1 MDVIADLRYA
11 LRLLR
16 KTPVFTIA
24 AIGTLALGIGANTT
38 IFSLVQTVLL
48 YPLPYQDPDR
58 VVMVWEDNT
67 PAGFPRNSPAP
78 GNFNDWRRRNHSF
91 TDMAAT
97 RFAFATLTMDG
108 APELVLGRGVTP
120 NFFNVLGV
128 RPVLGRSFT
137 PADDRAGVNVAVI
150 SHALWQRRYS
160 GDPEIVGRTIL
171 MSDVK
176 FEVVGVAPQSFVF
189 IDREIDYWVPIQL
202 PPDQVDTRRS
212 HFLNVVARLKPGVSV
227 QAADT
232 EMREIGERLKA
243 EYPLTNR
250 DHGAVVVSMREQVLG
265 DTRIEV
271 IALAIA
277 AAAIVL
283 IACAN
288 LASLLLARASVRRG
302 EYAVRLSLGAARG
315 RLARQVL
322 VEALCLSVAGAVLGL
337 AIPLVTSTLM
347 ERIVPAGLH
356 GLNVSVLDWRL
367 LSFAGALSIVTG
379 VLFSLG
385 PAVSAAHASTADV
398 LQQHARGGASRS
410 TRRFRDGLVV
420 LQVAATLVLLVGA
433 GLMLRTL
440 ANLNAI
446 ELGFNPN
453 NLLTMQVVLPQPKY
467 DEPAK
472 RLAFYDRVI
481 AELRALPGVSGAA
494 FASTLPFQAS
504 GNTRFF
510 AVEGRQQRPGDVND
524 ALFRAGTGD
533 YLRTLGVT
541 LLEGRLIDGRDGA
554 DAPLAV
560 VVNETLVQRFLADG
574 PALGRRIKYI
584 GGPKNDREYTVVG
597 VVKNVLERG
606 YEQDDKPGVYVSSA
620 QAEGAGANLV
630 VRVTNGNPLS
640 YAPAVQRV
648 IRQIDPDQPTRLV
661 RSMTEIINLSV
672 GDRRQHTSLL
682 VMFGGLAMLIAALGL
697 YGLLAQTVSARGREI
712 GIRMALGATWRSVMA
727 MVMSR
732 GMALTAAGLV
742 MGALIAWSVTRAM
755 SALLYGVEAGDPLT
769 FVSVVA
775 LLGVVALA
783 ACAIPAIRAS
793 RVDPMLVLRDQ

>member
-1 MDVIADLRYA
+1 MDLRADLRYA

-48 YPLPYQDPDR
+48 HPLPYQNPDEL
-58 VVMVWEDNT
+58 VMVWEDASL
-67 PAGFPRNSPAP
+67 AGFPRNTPAP
-78 GNFNDWRRRNHSF
+78 GNFKDWRRSNRSF

-97 RFAFATLTMDG
+97 RFASATLTMDG
-108 APELVLGRGVTP
+108 GPELVLGRGVTP
-120 NFFNVLGV
+120 NFFDVLGV
-128 RPVLGRSFT
+128 RPALGRSFT
-137 PADDRAGVNVAVI
+137 SADDRLGVNVAII

-160 GDPEIVGRTIL
+160 RDPDIIGRTIL

-176 FEVVGVAPQSFVF
+176 YEVVGVAPQSFVF
-189 IDREIDYWVPIQL
+189 INREMDYWVPIQL
-202 PPDQVDTRRS
+202 PPNQVDNRGA
-212 HFLNVVARLKPGVSV
+212 HYLNVVARLKPGVSV

-232 EMREIGERLKA
+232 EMKEIAKQLEA
-243 EYPLTNR
+243 QYPETNR
-250 DHGAVVVSMREQVLG
+250 GGGVVVVPVREQVLG
-265 DTRIEV
+265 DTRVEV

-277 AAAIVL
+277 AMAIVL

-288 LASLLLARASVRRG
+288 LASLLLARASVRGG
-302 EYAVRLSLGAARG
+302 EYAVRLSLGATRA

-322 VEALCLSVAGAVLGL
+322 VEALCLSVAGGVLGL
-337 AIPLVTSTLM
+337 AIPMLTSTLI
-347 ERIVPAGLH
+347 ERIVPAGLQ

-367 LSFAGALSIVTG
+367 LSFAAVLSIVTG

-385 PAVSAAHASTADV
+385 PAIQSAHASTADV
-398 LQQHARGGASRS
+398 LQQHARGGASGS

-467 DEPAK
+467 GEPAK
-472 RLAFYDRVI
+472 RVAFYDRVV

-494 FASTLPFQAS
+494 FATFLPFQSS

-510 AVEGRQQRPGDVND
+510 AVEGRQQRPGEIPD
-524 ALFRAGTGD
+524 ALFRVGTGD

-541 LLEGRLIDGRDGA
+541 PIEGRLIDERDGA
-554 DAPLAV
+554 NAPLAV
-560 VVNETLVQRFLADG
+560 VVNETLVQRFLSDG
-574 PALGRRIKYI
+574 PALGRRIKF
-584 GGPKNDREYTVVG
+584 GGPNDPYYTVVG
-597 VVKNVLERG
+597 VVTNVLERG

-620 QAEGAGANLV
+620 QAGGAGGTLV
-630 VRVTNGNPLS
+630 VRVENGHPLS

-648 IRQIDPDQPTRLV
+648 IRQIDSEQPTRLV
-661 RSMTEIINLSV
+661 RSMTEIISLSV

-712 GIRMALGATWRSVMA
+712 GIRMALGATWKGLIA

-732 GMALTAAGLV
+732 GMALTATGLV
-742 MGALIAWSVTRAM
+742 AGTAVAWAVTRAM
-755 SALLYGVEAGDPLT
+755 STLLYGVSAADPLT
-769 FVSVVA
+769 FAAVVA
-775 LLGVVALA
+775 LLGVVSLA
-783 ACAIPAIRAS
+783 ACAIPAVRAA

>member
-1 MDVIADLRYA
+1 MDFTADLRYA

-48 YPLPYQDPDR
+48 RPLPYQDPDQ

-78 GNFNDWRRRNHSF
+78 GNFNDWQRRNRSF

-120 NFFNVLGV
+120 NFFDVLGV

-137 PADDRAGVNVAVI
+137 PADDRIGVNVAVI
-150 SHALWQRRYS
+150 SHALWQRRYD
-160 GDPEIVGRTIL
+160 GDPDIVGRTIL

-176 FEVVGVAPQSFVF
+176 YQVVGVAPRSFVF
-189 IDREIDYWVPIQL
+189 ISRDVDYWVPIQL
-202 PPDQVDTRRS
+202 PPDQVDTRRN

-227 QAADT
+227 QAADV
-232 EMREIGERLKA
+232 EIRAIGKRLQA

-250 DHGAVVVSMREQVLG
+250 DYGALVVSMREQVLG

-277 AAAIVL
+277 AMAIVL

-302 EYAVRLSLGAARG
+302 EYAVRLSLGATRA

-322 VEALCLSVAGAVLGL
+322 VEALCLSVAGGVLGL
-337 AIPLVTSTLM
+337 AIPALTSTLI
-347 ERIVPAGLH
+347 ERIVPAGLQ
-356 GLNVSVLDWRL
+356 GLSVSVLDWRL
-367 LSFAGALSIVTG
+367 LSFAAVLAIVTG

-398 LQQHARGGASRS
+398 LQQHARGGVSGS

-446 ELGFNPN
+446 ELGFDPS

-467 DEPAK
+467 SEPVR

-481 AELRALPGVSGAA
+481 AELRSLPGVRSAA
-494 FASTLPFQAS
+494 FGSNLPFQTS
-504 GNTRFF
+504 GNSRFF
-510 AVEGRQQRPGDVND
+510 AVEGRQRRPGDVND
-524 ALFRAGTGD
+524 ALFRVGTGD

-541 LLEGRLIDGRDGA
+541 PIEGRLIDERDGA
-554 DAPLAV
+554 NAPLAV
-560 VVNETLVQRFLADG
+560 VVNETLVERFLSDG
-574 PALGRRIKYI
+574 PALGRRIRF
-584 GGPKNDREYTVVG
+584 GGEDDPYYTVVG
-597 VVKNVLERG
+597 VIRNVLERG
-606 YEQDDKPGVYVSSA
+606 YEQDDKPVVYVSSA
-620 QAEGAGANLV
+620 QNGGAGANIL
-630 VRVTNGNPLS
+630 VRVNRDPLS
-640 YAPAVQRV
+640 YAPAVERI
-648 IRQIDPDQPTRLV
+648 IRQVDPDQPTRLV
-661 RSMTEIINLSV
+661 RSMDEIIDLSV
-672 GDRRQHTSLL
+672 GDRRQHTALL

-697 YGLLAQTVSARGREI
+697 YGLLAQAVSARRREI
-712 GIRMALGATWRSVMA
+712 GIRMALGATWKSVMG

-732 GMALTAAGLV
+732 GVALTATGLAV
-742 MGALIAWSVTRAM
+742 GAAIAWSVTRAM
-755 SALLYGVEAGDPLT
+755 SALLYGVEAADPLT
-769 FVSVVA
+769 FAAVVG
-775 LLGVVALA
+775 LLGVVSIA
-783 ACAIPAIRAS
+783 ACAIPAVRAS
-793 RVDPMLVLRDQ
+793 RVDPMHVLRDQ

>member
-1 MDVIADLRYA
+1 MDFFADLRYA

-24 AIGTLALGIGANTT
+24 AISTLALGIGANTT

-48 YPLPYQDPDR
+48 HPLPYQNPDQ

-78 GNFNDWRRRNHSF
+78 GNFNDWRTSNRSF

-97 RFAFATLTMDG
+97 ASAFATLTMDG
-108 APELVLGRGVTP
+108 GPELVLGRRVTP
-120 NFFNVLGV
+120 NFFDVLGV

-137 PADDRAGVNVAVI
+137 PADDRAGVNVVMI
-150 SHALWQRRYS
+150 SHALWQRRY
-160 GDPEIVGRTIL
+160 GNDPNIVGRTIL
-171 MSDVK
+171 MNDVK
-176 FEVVGVAPQSFVF
+176 HEVVGVAPQSFVF
-189 IDREIDYWVPIQL
+189 IDREMDYWVPIQL
-202 PPDQVDTRRS
+202 PPNQVDNRGAHYLS
-212 HFLNVVARLKPGVSV
+212 VVARLKPGVSV

-232 EMREIGERLKA
+232 EMRAIAKRLEV
-243 EYPLTNR
+243 EYPQTNR
-250 DHGAVVVSMREQVLG
+250 DVGAVVVPMREQVLG
-265 DTRIEV
+265 DTRVEV
-271 IALAIA
+271 LALAIA
-277 AAAIVL
+277 AMAIVL

-302 EYAVRLSLGAARG
+302 EYAVRLSLGATRA

-322 VEALCLSVAGAVLGL
+322 VEALCLSVAGGVLGL
-337 AIPLVTSTLM
+337 AIPAVTSTLI
-347 ERIVPAGLH
+347 ERIVPAGLQ

-379 VLFSLG
+379 LLFSLG

-398 LQQHARGGASRS
+398 LQQYARGGASGS

-446 ELGFNPN
+446 ELGFNPD

-467 DEPAK
+467 GEPAK
-472 RLAFYDRVI
+472 RLAFYDRVV
-481 AELRALPGVSGAA
+481 AELRTLPGVSGAA
-494 FASTLPFQAS
+494 FASTLPFQAT

-510 AVEGRQQRPGDVND
+510 TIEGRQQLPGDVPD
-524 ALFRAGTGD
+524 ALFRIGTGD

-541 LLEGRLIDGRDGA
+541 SIQGRLIDERDGA

-560 VVNETLVQRFLADG
+560 VVNETLVQRFLSDG
-574 PALGRRIKYI
+574 PALGRRIKF
-584 GGPKNDREYTVVG
+584 GGPNDPYYTVVG
-597 VVKNVLERG
+597 VVRNVLERG
-606 YEQDDKPGVYVSSA
+606 YEQEEKPGVYVSSA
-620 QAEGAGANLV
+620 QFGGFGGNIV
-630 VRVTNGNPLS
+630 VRVDRQPLS
-640 YAPAVQRV
+640 YAPAVQQI
-648 IRQIDPDQPTRLV
+648 IRQMDPDQPTRLV
-661 RSMTEIINLSV
+661 RSMNEIIDLSV

-712 GIRMALGATWRSVMA
+712 GIRMALGATWRSVIA

-732 GMALTAAGLV
+732 GMALTATGLV

-755 SALLYGVEAGDPLT
+755 SALLYGVEAGDPVT
-769 FVSVVA
+769 FAAVIVMLGLVSI
-775 LLGVVALA
+775 A

>member
-1 MDVIADLRYA
+1 MDFLADLRYA
-11 LRLLR
+11 VRLLR

-48 YPLPYQDPDR
+48 HPLPYQNPDQ
-58 VVMVWEDNT
+58 VVIVWEDASK
-67 PAGFPRNSPAP
+67 AGFPRNTPAP
-78 GNFNDWRRRNHSF
+78 GNFNDWRANNISF
-91 TDMAAT
+91 SGMAAS
-97 RFAFATLTMDG
+97 RGVIANLTMDG
-108 APELVLGRGVTP
+108 PPELVLGRGVTP
-120 NFFNVLGV
+120 NFFDVLGV
-128 RPVLGRSFT
+128 RPVVGRSFT
-137 PADDRAGVNVAVI
+137 PADDRTGVNVVVI
-150 SHALWQRRYS
+150 SHALWQRRFG
-160 GDPEIVGRTIL
+160 GDPDIVGRPIL

-176 FEVVGVAPQSFVF
+176 YEVVGVAPRSFVF
-189 IDREIDYWVPIQL
+189 LNREIDYWVPIQL
-202 PPDQVDTRRS
+202 PPNQIDNRGAHYLS
-212 HFLNVVARLKPGVSV
+212 VVARLKPGVSV

-232 EMREIGERLKA
+232 EMREIAKRLET
-243 EYPLTNR
+243 EYPQTNR
-250 DHGAVVVSMREQVLG
+250 DVGAVVVPMREQVLG

-271 IALAIA
+271 LALAIA
-277 AAAIVL
+277 AMAIVL

-302 EYAVRLSLGAARG
+302 EYAVRLSLGATRS

-322 VEALCLSVAGAVLGL
+322 VEALCLSVAGGVLGL
-337 AIPLVTSTLM
+337 AIPVLTSTLI
-347 ERIVPAGLH
+347 ERIVPSGLQ

-385 PAVSAAHASTADV
+385 PAVQAAHASTADV
-398 LQQHARGGASRS
+398 LQQHARGGASGS

-446 ELGFNPN
+446 ELGFNPD

-467 DEPAK
+467 EQPAQ
-472 RLAFYDRVI
+472 RLAFYDQVLAQVRS
-481 AELRALPGVSGAA
+481 LTGVRGAA
-494 FASTLPFQAS
+494 FASFLPFQSS

-510 AVEGRQQRPGDVND
+510 AVEGRQQLPGDVPD
-524 ALFRAGTGD
+524 ALFRVGTGD
-533 YLRTLGVT
+533 YLQTLGVN
-541 LLEGRLIDGRDGA
+541 LIEGRLIDDRDGA
-554 DAPLAV
+554 NAPLAM
-560 VVNETLVQRFLADG
+560 VVNETLVQRFLSDG
-574 PALGRRIKYI
+574 PALGRRIKF
-584 GGPKNDREYTVVG
+584 GGPNDPYYTVVG

-606 YEQDDKPGVYVSSA
+606 YEQEDKPGVYVSSA
-620 QAEGAGANLV
+620 QAGGAGGNIV
-630 VRVTNGNPLS
+630 VRVANGNPLG

-661 RSMTEIINLSV
+661 RSMTEIIDLSV

-712 GIRMALGATWRSVMA
+712 GIRMALGATWKSVIA

-732 GMALTAAGLV
+732 GMALTAIGLAAG
-742 MGALIAWSVTRAM
+742 GAIAWSVTRAM
-755 SALLYGVEAGDPLT
+755 SALLYGVDASDPFT
-769 FVSVVA
+769 FAAVLS
-775 LLGVVALA
+775 LLGVVSVA

>member
-1 MDVIADLRYA
+1 MDLIADLRYA

-24 AIGTLALGIGANTT
+24 AIGTLALGIGANST

-48 YPLPYQDPDR
+48 HPLPYQNPDQ
-58 VVMVWEDNT
+58 VVMVWEDAT
-67 PAGFPRNSPAP
+67 PAGFPRNTPAP
-78 GNFNDWRRRNHSF
+78 GNFNDWRRSNRSF

-120 NFFNVLGV
+120 NFFDVLGV

-137 PADDRAGVNVAVI
+137 SSDDGVGVNVAVI
-150 SHALWQRRYS
+150 SYALWQRRYR
-160 GDPEIVGRTIL
+160 GDPDILGRTIL
-171 MSDVK
+171 MNDVK
-176 FEVVGVAPQSFVF
+176 HAVVGVAPQSFVF
-189 IDREIDYWVPIQL
+189 MNREIDYWVPIQL
-202 PPDQVDTRRS
+202 PPNQVDTREN

-232 EMREIGERLKA
+232 EMREIAKRLQA
-243 EYPLTNR
+243 EYPQTNR
-250 DHGAVVVSMREQVLG
+250 DVGAVVVPMREQVLG

-271 IALAIA
+271 LALAIA
-277 AAAIVL
+277 ATAIVL

-302 EYAVRLSLGAARG
+302 EYAVRLSLGATRA

-322 VEALCLSVAGAVLGL
+322 VEALCLSVAGGVLGL
-337 AIPLVTSTLM
+337 AIPVLTSTLI
-347 ERIVPAGLH
+347 ERIVPAGLQ

-385 PAVSAAHASTADV
+385 PAIQSAHASTADV
-398 LQQHARGGASRS
+398 LQQHARGGVSGS

-446 ELGFNPN
+446 ELGFDPN

-467 DEPAK
+467 GEPAK

-481 AELRALPGVSGAA
+481 AELRSLPGVRGAA
-494 FASTLPFQAS
+494 FASTLPFQAT

-510 AVEGRQQRPGDVND
+510 AVEGRQQLPGDVPD
-524 ALFRAGTGD
+524 ALFRVGTGD

-541 LLEGRLIDGRDGA
+541 PIEGRLIDERDGA
-554 DAPLAV
+554 NSPLAV
-560 VVNETLVQRFLADG
+560 VVNETLVQRFLSDG
-574 PALGRRIKYI
+574 PTLGRRIKF
-584 GGPKNDREYTVVG
+584 GGPDDPYYTVVG

-606 YEQDDKPGVYVSSA
+606 YEQEDKPGVYVSSA
-620 QAEGAGANLV
+620 QAGGAGGNLV
-630 VRVTNGNPLS
+630 VRVATGNPLS
-640 YAPAVQRV
+640 YAPAVQRA

-661 RSMTEIINLSV
+661 RSMTEIISLSV

-697 YGLLAQTVSARGREI
+697 YGLLAQIVSARGREI
-712 GIRMALGATWRSVMA
+712 GIRIALGATWKSVIA

-732 GMALTAAGLV
+732 GMALTATGLAAGAV
-742 MGALIAWSVTRAM
+742 IAWVVTRAM
-755 SALLYGVEAGDPLT
+755 SALLYGVDAGDPLT
-769 FVSVVA
+769 FAAVVG
-775 LLGVVALA
+775 LLGIVSIA
-783 ACAIPAIRAS
+783 ACAIPAVRAS

>member
-1 MDVIADLRYA
+1 MDLLADLRYA

-48 YPLPYQDPDR
+48 HPLPYVDPDR
-58 VVMVWEDNT
+58 VVMVWEDAT
-67 PAGFPRNSPAP
+67 AAGFPRNTPAP
-78 GNFNDWRRRNHSF
+78 GNFNDWRRRNRSF
-91 TDMAAT
+91 TDIAAT

-120 NFFNVLGV
+120 NFFDVLGV

-176 FEVVGVAPQSFVF
+176 YEVVGVAPQSFVF
-189 IDREIDYWVPIQL
+189 INREIDYWVPIQL
-202 PPDQVDTRRS
+202 APNQVDNRGA
-212 HFLNVVARLKPGVSV
+212 HYLNVVARLKPGVSV
-227 QAADT
+227 QAADAD
-232 EMREIGERLKA
+232 MRDIAKRLEA
-243 EYPLTNR
+243 QYPNTNR
-250 DHGAVVVSMREQVLG
+250 DVGAVVVPIREQVLG
-265 DTRIEV
+265 DIRVEV
-271 IALAIA
+271 MALAIA
-277 AAAIVL
+277 AAAIVV

-302 EYAVRLSLGAARG
+302 EYAVRLSLGATRT
-315 RLARQVL
+315 RLARQVV
-322 VEALCLSVAGAVLGL
+322 VEALCLSVLGGVLGL
-337 AIPLVTSTLM
+337 AIPVLTNTLI
-347 ERIVPAGLH
+347 ERIVPAGLQ
-356 GLNVSVLDWRL
+356 GLDVTVLDWRL
-367 LSFAGALSIVTG
+367 LSFAGALAIVTG
-379 VLFSLG
+379 ALFSLG
-385 PAVSAAHASTADV
+385 PAIQSAHASTAEV
-398 LQQHARGGASRS
+398 LQQHARGSVSGS

-446 ELGFNPN
+446 ELGFNPD

-467 DEPAK
+467 GQPAQ
-472 RLAFYDRVI
+472 RLAFYDQVLAQVRS
-481 AELRALPGVSGAA
+481 LPGVRGAA
-494 FASTLPFQAS
+494 FASFLPFQSS

-510 AVEGRQQRPGDVND
+510 AVEGRQQLPGDVPD
-524 ALFRAGTGD
+524 ALFRVGTGD
-533 YLRTLGVT
+533 YLQTLGVN
-541 LLEGRLIDGRDGA
+541 LIEGRLIDDRDGA
-554 DAPLAV
+554 NAPLAM
-560 VVNETLVQRFLADG
+560 VVNDTLVQRFLSDG
-574 PALGRRIKYI
+574 PALGRRIKF
-584 GGPKNDREYTVVG
+584 GGPNDPYYTVVG

-606 YEQDDKPGVYVSSA
+606 YEQEDKPGVYVSSA
-620 QAEGAGANLV
+620 QAGGAGGNIV
-630 VRVTNGNPLS
+630 VRTDDDPLS
-640 YAPAVQRV
+640 YAPAVQRI
-648 IRQIDPDQPTRLV
+648 IRQVDPDQPTRLV
-661 RSMTEIINLSV
+661 RSMTEVINLSV
-672 GDRRQHTSLL
+672 GDRRQHTALL
-682 VMFGGLAMLIAALGL
+682 VIFGGLAMLIAALGL

-732 GMALTAAGLV
+732 GMALTATGLV

-783 ACAIPAIRAS
+783 ACAIPAVRAS

>member
-1 MDVIADLRYA
+1 MDFFADLRYA

-24 AIGTLALGIGANTT
+24 AISTLALGIGANTT

-48 YPLPYQDPDR
+48 HPLPYQNPDQ

-78 GNFNDWRRRNHSF
+78 GNFNDWRTSNRSF

-97 RFAFATLTMDG
+97 ASAFATLTMDG
-108 APELVLGRGVTP
+108 GPELVLGRRVTP
-120 NFFNVLGV
+120 NFFDVLGV

-137 PADDRAGVNVAVI
+137 PADDRAGVNVVMI
-150 SHALWQRRYS
+150 SHALWQRRY
-160 GDPEIVGRTIL
+160 GNDPNIVGRTIL
-171 MSDVK
+171 MNDVK
-176 FEVVGVAPQSFVF
+176 HEVVGVAPQSFVF
-189 IDREIDYWVPIQL
+189 IDREMDYWVPIQL
-202 PPDQVDTRRS
+202 PPNQVDNRGAHYLS
-212 HFLNVVARLKPGVSV
+212 VVARLKPGVSV

-232 EMREIGERLKA
+232 EMRAIAKRLEV
-243 EYPLTNR
+243 EYPQTNR
-250 DHGAVVVSMREQVLG
+250 DVGAVVVPMREQVLG
-265 DTRIEV
+265 DTRVEV
-271 IALAIA
+271 LALAIA
-277 AAAIVL
+277 AMAIVL

-302 EYAVRLSLGAARG
+302 EYAVRLSLGATRA

-322 VEALCLSVAGAVLGL
+322 VEALCLSVAGGVLGL
-337 AIPLVTSTLM
+337 AIPAVTSTLI
-347 ERIVPAGLH
+347 ERIVPAGLQ

-379 VLFSLG
+379 LLFSLG

-398 LQQHARGGASRS
+398 LQQYARGGASGS

-446 ELGFNPN
+446 ELGFNPD

-467 DEPAK
+467 GEPAK
-472 RLAFYDRVI
+472 RLAFYDRVV
-481 AELRALPGVSGAA
+481 AELRTLPGVSGAA
-494 FASTLPFQAS
+494 FASTLPFQAT

-510 AVEGRQQRPGDVND
+510 TIEGRQQLPGDVPD
-524 ALFRAGTGD
+524 ALFRIGTGD

-541 LLEGRLIDGRDGA
+541 SIQGRLIDERDGA

-560 VVNETLVQRFLADG
+560 VVNETLVQRFLSDG
-574 PALGRRIKYI
+574 PALGRRIKF
-584 GGPKNDREYTVVG
+584 GGPNDPYYTVVG
-597 VVKNVLERG
+597 VVRNVLERG
-606 YEQDDKPGVYVSSA
+606 YEQEEKPGVYVSSA
-620 QAEGAGANLV
+620 QFGGFGGNIV
-630 VRVTNGNPLS
+630 VRVDSQPLS
-640 YAPAVQRV
+640 YAPAVQQI
-648 IRQIDPDQPTRLV
+648 IRQMDPDQPTRLV
-661 RSMTEIINLSV
+661 RSMNEIIDLSV

-712 GIRMALGATWRSVMA
+712 GIRMALGATWRSVIA

-732 GMALTAAGLV
+732 GMALTATGLV

-755 SALLYGVEAGDPLT
+755 SALLYGVEAGDPVT
-769 FVSVVA
+769 FAAVIVMLGLVSI
-775 LLGVVALA
+775 A

>member
-1 MDVIADLRYA
+1 MDILADLRYA
-11 LRLLR
+11 LRLLS
-16 KTPVFTIA
+16 KTPVFTVA

-48 YPLPYQDPDR
+48 HPLPYADPDR
-58 VVMVWEDNT
+58 VVMVWEDAT
-67 PAGFPRNSPAP
+67 AAGFPRNTPAP
-78 GNFNDWRRRNHSF
+78 GNFNDWRRTNRSF

-120 NFFNVLGV
+120 NFFDVLGV

-137 PADDRAGVNVAVI
+137 SADDRAGVAVTII

-160 GDPEIVGRTIL
+160 RDPAIAGRTIL
-171 MSDVK
+171 MNDVK
-176 FEVVGVAPQSFVF
+176 YEVVGVAPQSFVF
-189 IDREIDYWVPIQL
+189 MNREIDYWVPIQL
-202 PPDQVDTRRS
+202 PPNQVDTRGN

-232 EMREIGERLKA
+232 EMRDIAKRL
-243 EYPLTNR
+243 ESQYPDSNR
-250 DHGAVVVSMREQVLG
+250 DVGAVVVPIREQVLG
-265 DTRIEV
+265 DIRVEV

-302 EYAVRLSLGAARG
+302 EYAVRLSLGASRT
-315 RLARQVL
+315 RLARQVV
-322 VEALCLSVAGAVLGL
+322 VEALCLSVLGGGLGL
-337 AIPLVTSTLM
+337 AIPVLTSTLI
-347 ERIVPAGLH
+347 ERIVPAGLQE
-356 GLNVSVLDWRL
+356 LDVLVLDWRL
-367 LSFAGALSIVTG
+367 LAFAAVVSIVTG

-385 PAVSAAHASTADV
+385 PAVQAAHASTADV
-398 LQQHARGGASRS
+398 LQQHARGSVSGS

-446 ELGFNPN
+446 ELGFNPD
-453 NLLTMQVVLPQPKY
+453 NLLTMQVVLRQPKY
-467 DEPAK
+467 GEPAR
-472 RLAFYDRVI
+472 RLAFYDRVV
-481 AELRALPGVSGAA
+481 AELRKLPGVSGAA
-494 FASTLPFQAS
+494 FASTLPFQAT

-510 AVEGRQQRPGDVND
+510 AVEGRQQLPRDVPD
-524 ALFRAGTGD
+524 ALFRVGTGN

-541 LLEGRLIDGRDGA
+541 PIEGRLLDERDTVN
-554 DAPLAV
+554 APLAI
-560 VVNETLVQRFLADG
+560 VVNQTLVQRFLSDG
-574 PALGRRIKYI
+574 PMLGRRIKF
-584 GGPKNDREYTVVG
+584 GGPDDPYYTVVG

-606 YEQDDKPGVYVSSA
+606 YEQEDKPGVYVSSA
-620 QAEGAGANLV
+620 QAGAAGGNLV
-630 VRVTNGNPLS
+630 VRVASGDPLS

-661 RSMTEIINLSV
+661 RSMTEIITLSV

-712 GIRMALGATWRSVMA
+712 GIRMALGATWKSVIA

-732 GMALTAAGLV
+732 GMALTAIGLGAGV
-742 MGALIAWSVTRAM
+742 VIAWSATRAM
-755 SALLYGVEAGDPLT
+755 AALLYGVDSGDPLT
-769 FVSVVA
+769 FIVVIF
-775 LLGVVALA
+775 LLGFVSLA
-783 ACAIPAIRAS
+783 ACAIPAVRAA

>member
-1 MDVIADLRYA
+1 MDLLADLRYA

-48 YPLPYQDPDR
+48 RPLPYLDPDR
-58 VVMVWEDNT
+58 VVMVWEDAT
-67 PAGFPRNSPAP
+67 AAGFPRNTPAP
-78 GNFNDWRRRNHSF
+78 GNFNDWRRSNRSF

-120 NFFNVLGV
+120 NFFDVLGV
-128 RPVLGRSFT
+128 RPVLGRSIT

-160 GDPEIVGRTIL
+160 GDPDIVGRTIL
-171 MSDVK
+171 MNDVK
-176 FEVVGVAPQSFVF
+176 YEVVGVAPQSFVF
-189 IDREIDYWVPIQL
+189 INREIDYWVPIQL
-202 PPDQVDTRRS
+202 PPNQVDNRGA
-212 HFLNVVARLKPGVSV
+212 HYLNVVARLKPGVSV
-227 QAADT
+227 QAADI
-232 EMREIGERLKA
+232 EMREIAKRLEA
-243 EYPLTNR
+243 EYPETNR
-250 DHGAVVVSMREQVLG
+250 DVGAVVVPIREQVLG
-265 DTRIEV
+265 DTRVEV
-271 IALAIA
+271 LALAIA
-277 AAAIVL
+277 AMAIVL

-302 EYAVRLSLGAARG
+302 EYAVRLSLGATRA

-322 VEALCLSVAGAVLGL
+322 VEALCLSVAGGVLGL
-337 AIPLVTSTLM
+337 AIPVLTSALI
-347 ERIVPAGLH
+347 ERIVPAGLQ

-367 LSFAGALSIVTG
+367 LSFAAALSIVTG

-385 PAVSAAHASTADV
+385 PAIQSAHASTADV
-398 LQQHARGGASRS
+398 LQQHARGGVSGS

-446 ELGFNPN
+446 ELGFDPD

-467 DEPAK
+467 GEPAK
-472 RLAFYDRVI
+472 RLAFYDQVLAQVRS
-481 AELRALPGVSGAA
+481 LPGVRGAA
-494 FASTLPFQAS
+494 FASFLPFQSS

-510 AVEGRQQRPGDVND
+510 AVEGRQQLPGDVAD
-524 ALFRAGTGD
+524 ALFRVGTGD

-541 LLEGRLIDGRDGA
+541 VKEGRLVDDRDGV
-554 DAPLAV
+554 DAPLAI

-574 PALGRRIKYI
+574 PALGRRIKF
-584 GGPKNDREYTVVG
+584 GGPNDPYYTVVG
-597 VVKNVLERG
+597 VVQNVLERG
-606 YEQDDKPGVYVSSA
+606 YEQEDKPGVYVSSA
-620 QAEGAGANLV
+620 QAGGAGGNIV
-630 VRVTNGNPLS
+630 VRVANGNPLS

-712 GIRMALGATWRSVMA
+712 GIRMALGATWKSVMA

-732 GMALTAAGLV
+732 GMVLTATGLV
-742 MGALIAWSVTRAM
+742 VGAAIAWSVTRAM
-755 SALLYGVEAGDPLT
+755 SALLYGVDAGDPLT
-769 FVSVVA
+769 FVAVVG
-775 LLGVVALA
+775 LLGVVAIA
-783 ACAIPAIRAS
+783 ACAIPAVRAA
-793 RVDPMLVLRDQ
+793 RVDPMLVLRDVG